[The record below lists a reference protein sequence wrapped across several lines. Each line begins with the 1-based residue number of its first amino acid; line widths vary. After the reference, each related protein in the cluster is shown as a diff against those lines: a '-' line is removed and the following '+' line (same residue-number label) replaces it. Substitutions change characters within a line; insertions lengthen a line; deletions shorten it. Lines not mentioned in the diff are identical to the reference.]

1 VWYFMETAKPPR
13 DATWAPLLIGV
24 LAGLGS
30 RLLGGSAP
38 SSILN
43 GALTAAIAIGAMV
56 AARQGITYAITQQS
70 EQNQVPVR
78 QDIELGARE
87 RQETEEALDESEDG
101 AETPM
106 VLEPADP
113 SRIPTAPSAAQK
125 VAMGGQQTLM
135 FAAYFAVGALMA
147 YFLGKGKGTCCAA
160 PAASAPP
167 PPANEPPHA

>member
-1 VWYFMETAKPPR
+1 
-13 DATWAPLLIGV
+13 LLIGV

-78 QDIELGARE
+78 RDEIEPDANELDGA
-87 RQETEEALDESEDG
+87 EEELDEPEEG

-113 SRIPTAPSAAQK
+113 TRIPTAPSAAQK
-125 VAMGGQQTLM
+125 VAMGGQSLM
-135 FAAYFAVGALMA
+135 FAAYFAVGALVA
-147 YFLGKGKGTCCAA
+147 YFLGKGKGTCCAS

-167 PPANEPPHA
+167 APAKEPPQA